1 MIPKLDISER
11 NDDCIQV
18 RNASHVYGNECLQEI
33 PLKVHTD
40 HRGWF
45 PIEFM
50 GDLFQGYQSEHW
62 YQGIYSST
70 TAVNPVNSIIN
81 REDWPEEKTPFTQ
94 MNLLNREEKQLRE
107 LIFRLRTTL
116 SIPYRESLAN
126 RLNTLFHDSKEEDPS
141 SIGITIGSLRCF
153 YNFIKLNIDLTCP
166 TITLTPETNI
176 YATWREKI
184 NHLTSVHFLPNG
196 ETRFVI
202 FKPNTRHPEKTV
214 RIYGTTTF
222 DNLMETLEP
231 YGVKDWIAL

>member
-1 MIPKLDISER
+1 MIPKPDISER
-11 NDDCIQV
+11 NNKCIQV
-18 RNASHVYGNECLQEI
+18 RNASHVYGNESLKEI
-33 PLKVHTD
+33 SLKVHPD
-40 HRGWF
+40 LRGWLT
-45 PIEFM
+45 
-50 GDLFQGYQSEHW
+50 GDI
-62 YQGIYSST
+62 YQGHPSKYLNRYKYCNT

-184 NHLTSVHFLPNG
+184 NDLTSVHFLPNG